1 MQKSL
6 RLTVKIPNVS
16 NLVKKTNYDAEIFDI
31 QAKYFAFDFNRFT
44 GEILNAKINEKELAN
59 KSDIS
64 RFIENSDLE
73 KKIATLARK
82 VESKEGPNKI
92 VKLQAFDSNY
102 FRGKSYTEEDRTF

>member
-73 KKIATLARK
+73 KKIARK

>member
-6 RLTVKIPNVS
+6 RLTVKMPNVS
-16 NLVKKTNYDAEIFDI
+16 NLVKRTNYDAEIFDI

-44 GEILNAKINEKELAN
+44 GEKINEKELAN

-82 VESKEGPNKI
+82 VESKEGPDKI

>member
-16 NLVKKTNYDAEIFDI
+16 NLVKRTNYDAEIIHI
-31 QAKYFAFDFNRFT
+31 QAKYFAFDFNRFP

-82 VESKEGPNKI
+82 VESKEGPDKI